1 MLGRIGS
8 VFLAGFLAGPSTA
21 APMGLAMGLG
31 PVAAVLT
38 VTAGGVAAFLVSLF
52 AMDFIQARWPRK
64 PRERSSK
71 ARDRARR
78 LLLRVGPVG
87 FGLLGP
93 ALVGTWVSA
102 IAGAA
107 LGLARWRL
115 LTWLITGVT
124 VWTVI
129 LVLASDALLTWLF

>member
-1 MLGRIGS
+1 MLGRIGC
-8 VFLAGFLAGPSTA
+8 VLLAGFLAGPSTA
-21 APMGLAMGLG
+21 APMGLAMGLA
-31 PVAAVLT
+31 PMVAVPT

-52 AMDFIQARWPRK
+52 AMDFIKARWPRK

-71 ARDRARR
+71 TRDRAHR

-93 ALVGTWVSA
+93 ALVGTWVA
-102 IAGAA
+102 AVAGAA

-115 LTWLITGVT
+115 LVWLIAGVT

-129 LVLASDALLTWLF
+129 LVLASDALLSWLF